1 MAVVPMPLFLSQP
14 LSRSRKRVIMM
25 AGAGIPSMRYFN
37 PRLAGSEKPPKPKR
51 RFAAWSAASLI
62 VAVMFLTAGNAG
74 AQQSSAVDT
83 AAATRHLF
91 EAVHGNSMA
100 AVQSSIAAGADLS
113 ATNEWGVTAIDLA
126 VDKGYF
132 SIAHF
137 LLSVRNLRRL
147 EEKPKPSP
155 IPPAASA
162 ATESQPVLPPVKPWA
177 ATVEPSPKV
186 SRQTAPAGTE
196 APGDAQSQTAPTP
209 APDHIPSVA
218 ATTQSRTDG
227 KPDPFDPST
236 AFPADDLPII
246 GKIRRRPKIP
256 EAAAPEASP
265 PESAVPGASKA
276 VKPST
281 LNRFTDTVSGFFRGK
296 EEAGETAPA
305 GGQPIPETKTRA
317 DQPELPVPAAAPE
330 GEDKSRAGP
339 VSAIPET
346 PAPLASSEDSV
357 AAPADKEP
365 KEGFLMAS
373 ISKRITDLFSTREE
387 EKTAAEEATE
397 ETAFPS
403 QSETDFESVRSESET
418 EPTPQA
424 ADKTATGES
433 AGIAVEQ
440 QAKGP
445 PASVETA
452 ASGASEPEPPAPAPE
467 AASESEDKSRA
478 GPASATPET
487 PAPLASNEDSV
498 AAREDILDYEA
509 AAPADEEPK
518 KNFLLAG
525 ISKRITGLFATRE
538 EEKTVAEEAAEET
551 AFPANNLP
559 IIGKIRRRPEIPEAT
574 ASSPPPASKGFQLP
588 TANRTEPAEGA
599 APEAS
604 PPESA
609 VPGAS
614 KAVKPSALNRF
625 TDTVSGFFRSK
636 EEAGETAP
644 AGGQPIPETETR
656 ADQPEPPAPAPEAAS
671 ESEDTSWAGP
681 ASETPE
687 TPVPLASSEDSAATQ
702 EDILDYE
709 AAAPADEEPE
719 EPKKDFLLAGI
730 SKRITDLFA
739 TREEEKTVAE
749 EAAEETAFPSQ
760 SETDFKSVRSESEA
774 EPTPQAA
781 GETATGESAG
791 IAVEQQAK
799 EPPAPVETAA
809 KSEDTSRAGPDSA
822 TPETPVPLASN
833 EDSVAAQKDIL
844 DYEAAAPADEE
855 PEENFLLA
863 GISKRITDLFATREE
878 EKTVAE
884 EAVVEMAF
892 PSQSE
897 TDFESVRSESEAEPT
912 PQAAGETATGENAG
926 IAVEQQ
932 AKEPLAPVETATLS
946 AEPPA
951 PAPEAASESEDIS
964 RAGPASA
971 TPEMPAPL
979 ASSEDSVAAKEDIL
993 DYEAAAPADEEPEEN
1008 FLLAG
1013 ISKRITGLFATREEE
1028 KTVAEEAVVEMAFPS
1043 KSETDFESV
1052 RSESEAE
1059 PTPQAAG
1066 ETATGENAG
1075 IAVEQQAKKLP
1086 APIETATPSALESL
1100 APVETATLI
1109 VPEPEPPAPA
1119 AAPEAAPEGEDTS
1132 RAEPASA
1139 TPETPAAGKS
1149 PAKSPATNADEAAEE
1164 TAAKSAAPE
1173 SRPAKTAAMAKKIQK
1188 PSPAEETVKSRGF
1201 IEKLSKYFRPD
1212 EQDKAQRQAPK
1223 AEPDVDVHGD
1233 EWSVSDVQTARVS
1246 PSRQR
1251 VKASPVPQTTRYL
1264 TGKSLAI
1271 GQSVRLGSPPRGV
1284 TAIGRKTCIEKRG
1297 GALLFCVVPVDW
1309 PSIIDPYFQVGSI
1322 MYKGSKA
1329 IARYDN
1335 GAATNFHALF
1345 PSGSYEAI
1353 IQYFTNRYG
1362 QPTKTLMRS
1371 IAPLAAPRRENPTAM
1386 WQSIDTTTKQIST
1399 LEVRKFDDGRG
1410 GFPDTKRGVVMLYQQ
1425 WSSPIFPHVSMIE
1438 LMLLDRQ
1445 G

>member
-1 MAVVPMPLFLSQP
+1 MAVVPIPVFLSQP

-25 AGAGIPSMRYFN
+25 AGAGIPSMLYFN
-37 PRLAGSEKPPKPKR
+37 PRLTGSEKPPKPKR
-51 RFAAWSAASLI
+51 RLAAWLAASLI
-62 VAVMFLTAGNAG
+62 VAVMVLTAGNAG

-100 AVQSSIAAGADLS
+100 AVQSSIAAGADIS

-196 APGDAQSQTAPTP
+196 APGDAKSQTAQTP

-218 ATTQSRTDG
+218 ATTQSRMDG

-246 GKIRRRPKIP
+246 GKIRRRPEIP
-256 EAAAPEASP
+256 EATAPEASP
-265 PESAVPGASKA
+265 PESAVPGASEA
-276 VKPST
+276 VKPSA
-281 LNRFTDTVSGFFRGK
+281 LSRFTNTVSGFFRGK
-296 EEAGETAPA
+296 KEAGETAPA
-305 GGQPIPETKTRA
+305 GSQPIPETETRV
-317 DQPELPVPAAAPE
+317 DQPKPPAPTAAPE
-330 GEDKSRAGP
+330 G
-339 VSAIPET
+339 
-346 PAPLASSEDSV
+346 
-357 AAPADKEP
+357 
-365 KEGFLMAS
+365 
-373 ISKRITDLFSTREE
+373 
-387 EKTAAEEATE
+387 
-397 ETAFPS
+397 
-403 QSETDFESVRSESET
+403 
-418 EPTPQA
+418 
-424 ADKTATGES
+424 
-433 AGIAVEQ
+433 
-440 QAKGP
+440 
-445 PASVETA
+445 
-452 ASGASEPEPPAPAPE
+452 
-467 AASESEDKSRA
+467 EDKSRA

-487 PAPLASNEDSV
+487 PAPLASSEDS
-498 AAREDILDYEA
+498 AAAQKDILDYEA
-509 AAPADEEPK
+509 AAPAD
-518 KNFLLAG
+518 
-525 ISKRITGLFATRE
+525 
-538 EEKTVAEEAAEET
+538 
-551 AFPANNLP
+551 
-559 IIGKIRRRPEIPEAT
+559 
-574 ASSPPPASKGFQLP
+574 
-588 TANRTEPAEGA
+588 
-599 APEAS
+599 
-604 PPESA
+604 
-609 VPGAS
+609 
-614 KAVKPSALNRF
+614 
-625 TDTVSGFFRSK
+625 
-636 EEAGETAP
+636 
-644 AGGQPIPETETR
+644 
-656 ADQPEPPAPAPEAAS
+656 
-671 ESEDTSWAGP
+671 
-681 ASETPE
+681 
-687 TPVPLASSEDSAATQ
+687 
-702 EDILDYE
+702 
-709 AAAPADEEPE
+709 E

-760 SETDFKSVRSESEA
+760 SETDFESVRSESEA
-774 EPTPQAA
+774 EPPPQAA

-799 EPPAPVETAA
+799 KPPAPVETA
-809 KSEDTSRAGPDSA
+809 
-822 TPETPVPLASN
+822 
-833 EDSVAAQKDIL
+833 IL
-844 DYEAAAPADEE
+844 
-855 PEENFLLA
+855 
-863 GISKRITDLFATREE
+863 
-878 EKTVAE
+878 
-884 EAVVEMAF
+884 
-892 PSQSE
+892 
-897 TDFESVRSESEAEPT
+897 
-912 PQAAGETATGENAG
+912 
-926 IAVEQQ
+926 
-932 AKEPLAPVETATLS
+932 
-946 AEPPA
+946 
-951 PAPEAASESEDIS
+951 
-964 RAGPASA
+964 
-971 TPEMPAPL
+971 
-979 ASSEDSVAAKEDIL
+979 
-993 DYEAAAPADEEPEEN
+993 
-1008 FLLAG
+1008 
-1013 ISKRITGLFATREEE
+1013 
-1028 KTVAEEAVVEMAFPS
+1028 
-1043 KSETDFESV
+1043 
-1052 RSESEAE
+1052 
-1059 PTPQAAG
+1059 
-1066 ETATGENAG
+1066 
-1075 IAVEQQAKKLP
+1075 
-1086 APIETATPSALESL
+1086 SALESL

-1119 AAPEAAPEGEDTS
+1119 AAPEGEDTS
-1132 RAEPASA
+1132 RAGPASA

-1149 PAKSPATNADEAAEE
+1149 PAKSPATNADEATEE

-1173 SRPAKTAAMAKKIQK
+1173 SRPAKTAAMAKTIQK
-1188 PSPAEETVKSRGF
+1188 PSPAEETVKPRGF
-1201 IEKLSKYFRPD
+1201 IEKLAKYFRPD

-1223 AEPDVDVHGD
+1223 AEPDVDVHVD
-1233 EWSVSDVQTARVS
+1233 EWSVSDVQTARVP
-1246 PSRQR
+1246 PSRRR
-1251 VKASPVPQTTRYL
+1251 VKANPVPQITRYL

-1345 PSGSYEAI
+1345 PAGSYEAI

-1386 WQSIDTTTKQIST
+1386 WQSIDTATKQIST

-1438 LMLLDRQ
+1438 LMLLDRR